1 MGSSGR
7 LVTAWSREVVPWGQA
22 LGLCWGERCAHPP
35 GGGLSVHRCLPHQN
49 LPGPVKLEVSVAQSC
64 PTLLRPQGLRPARLL
79 CPWDSPGK
87 KTSGLQCPPAGD
99 LLSQGPNQHLL
110 HWQMGSSPL
119 APPGKPYQF
128 SLQPKPVLPRSG
140 ISTMKTESAR
150 TGLAPV
156 LPMLLPAIR
165 RLL

>member
-128 SLQPKPVLPRSG
+128 SPVAQSDVDSLQPRGPQYTRLPCPSPSHRVYSN
-140 ISTMKTESAR
+140 SCQLS
-150 TGLAPV
+150 P
-156 LPMLLPAIR
+156 
-165 RLL
+165 

>member
-64 PTLLRPQGLRPARLL
+64 PTLLRPPGLRPARLL

-87 KTSGLQCPPAGD
+87 KTSGLPFPSPG
-99 LLSQGPNQHLL
+99 HLPDPGIES
-110 HWQMGSSPL
+110 GSLTLQAEFLPL
-119 APPGKPYQF
+119 ATRKVQRAWYVLFFLVLFLF
-128 SLQPKPVLPRSG
+128 SLCPY
-140 ISTMKTESAR
+140 
-150 TGLAPV
+150 
-156 LPMLLPAIR
+156 
-165 RLL
+165 